1 MLNRRNPCAGA
12 TLVETAFAAVM
23 TLAITG
29 ALIDIGVGLQR
40 YGTITEGVLVAARRL
55 ANLPCTSVLPSSGR
69 LPERRR
75 SLEASDPLSMINQV
89 RSVVASETGNADNL
103 VRFEILDSG
112 FACDA
117 NKFSPALSQTQHPIL
132 QVKAWVKLPCLSCLL
147 FGGLEVPISTRIP
160 VEDTGPMCGY
170 PVTVCP

>member
-1 MLNRRNPCAGA
+1 VRHSSAGA

-29 ALIDIGVGLQR
+29 VLIDIGVGLQR
-40 YGTITEGVLVAARRL
+40 YGTITEGVLVAANSL
-55 ANLPCTSVLPSSGR
+55 ASLPCSSILPSTES
-69 LPERRR
+69 LPTRRR
-75 SLEASDPLSMINQV
+75 ALDAADPFSMLGRV
-89 RSVVASETGNADNL
+89 RKIVEGETGKADNL

-112 FACDA
+112 FACDEP
-117 NKFSPALSQTQHPIL
+117 KFSPALSPHQHPIL

-160 VEDTGPMCGY
+160 VEDTGPLCGY
-170 PVTVCP
+170 PVTSC